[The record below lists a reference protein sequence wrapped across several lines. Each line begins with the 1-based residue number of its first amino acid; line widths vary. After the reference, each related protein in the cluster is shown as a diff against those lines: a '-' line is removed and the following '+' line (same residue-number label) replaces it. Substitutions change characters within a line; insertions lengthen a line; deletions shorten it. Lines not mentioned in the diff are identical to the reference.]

1 MISLLRHFKLVGVY
15 ILCIPFFLI
24 ISNLPCLD
32 KQRWI
37 STIALFSRLLILCVV
52 VGWDVEALAIEKDL
66 ILNCSQV
73 LLLDH
78 HVGGGPSWAGL
89 HHAGGPGVEHLLA
102 LAHHTLARAELSMAR
117 RVLSAAW
124 SPAFSRAPVDHPT
137 KLLARTLR
145 GTLWWVASC
154 LVTSLSTRRVSPVVA
169 NVAVVAR
176 RLLLQLQLWRMVSR
190 MAAAGA
196 QLLRVVLVEL
206 KKFSIKMWNLKL
218 KLLN

>member
-1 MISLLRHFKLVGVY
+1 MY
-15 ILCIPFFLI
+15 IFCVFPFFLSYQI
-24 ISNLPCLD
+24 YPVLTNNGGYPRSRFL
-32 KQRWI
+32 
-37 STIALFSRLLILCVV
+37 AVFLFSVWSLGR
-52 VGWDVEALAIEKDL
+52 DVEALAIEKDL

-124 SPAFSRAPVDHPT
+124 SPAFARAPVDHPT
-137 KLLARTLR
+137 KLLARTLG
-145 GTLWWVASC
+145 GTLGWVASC
-154 LVTSLSTRRVSPVVA
+154 LVTTLRTRRVSPVVA

-206 KKFSIKMWNLKL
+206 KKFSIKM
-218 KLLN
+218 

>member
-1 MISLLRHFKLVGVY
+1 MY
-15 ILCIPFFLI
+15 IFCVFPFFLSYQI
-24 ISNLPCLD
+24 YPVLTNNGGYPRSRFL
-32 KQRWI
+32 
-37 STIALFSRLLILCVV
+37 AVFLFSVWSLGR
-52 VGWDVEALAIEKDL
+52 DVEALAIEKDL

-102 LAHHTLARAELSMAR
+102 LAHHTLARAELSMTW

-137 KLLARTLR
+137 KLLARTLG
-145 GTLWWVASC
+145 GTLGWVASC

-206 KKFSIKMWNLKL
+206 KKFSIKM
-218 KLLN
+218 

>member
-1 MISLLRHFKLVGVY
+1 MY
-15 ILCIPFFLI
+15 IFCVFPFFLSYQI
-24 ISNLPCLD
+24 YPVLTNNGGYPRSRFL
-32 KQRWI
+32 
-37 STIALFSRLLILCVV
+37 AVFLFSVWSLGR
-52 VGWDVEALAIEKDL
+52 DVEALAIEKDL

-124 SPAFSRAPVDHPT
+124 SPAFARAPVDHPT
-137 KLLARTLR
+137 KLLARTLG

-206 KKFSIKMWNLKL
+206 KKFSIKM
-218 KLLN
+218 

>member
-1 MISLLRHFKLVGVY
+1 MY
-15 ILCIPFFLI
+15 IFCVFPFFLSYQI
-24 ISNLPCLD
+24 YPVLTNNGGYPRSRFL
-32 KQRWI
+32 
-37 STIALFSRLLILCVV
+37 AVFLFSVWSLGR
-52 VGWDVEALAIEKDL
+52 DVEAQAIEKDL

-137 KLLARTLR
+137 KLLARTLG

-154 LVTSLSTRRVSPVVA
+154 LVTSLTT
-169 NVAVVAR
+169 
-176 RLLLQLQLWRMVSR
+176 
-190 MAAAGA
+190 
-196 QLLRVVLVEL
+196 
-206 KKFSIKMWNLKL
+206 
-218 KLLN
+218 